1 MRMLLIIR
9 LPNETFNAAVR
20 DGTAGLKTKAI
31 LDEIRPEAVYFTE
44 TNGERTVVMIVE
56 LEKASRIPALAEPWF
71 LTFNAKVEFHAVMD
85 LEQLQES
92 GLDKLGEKWA

>member
-1 MRMLLIIR
+1 MLLIIR

-31 LDEIRPEAVYFTE
+31 LDEIRPAAVYFTE

-71 LTFNAKVEFHAVMD
+71 LTFNAKVEFHVVMGQ
-85 LEQLQES
+85 EELQES